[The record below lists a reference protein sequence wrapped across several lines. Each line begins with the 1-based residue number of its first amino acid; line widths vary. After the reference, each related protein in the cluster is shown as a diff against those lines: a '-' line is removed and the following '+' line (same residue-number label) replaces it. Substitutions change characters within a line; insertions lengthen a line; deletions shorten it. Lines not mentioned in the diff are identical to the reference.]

1 MSSEIVSGKSFCMRV
16 WGQKPGQLGGAL
28 LLTRSKR
35 SKMFTR
41 QIKNRR
47 INIIIAALCF
57 GIFTVCG
64 LSACQIQTKTEVDQ
78 TLTPKLASSA
88 TIHEGVLTVGINA
101 SNSPYGGTNTDK
113 QTVGLDVDVAA
124 ALAQELGLQL
134 QIVDVSS
141 SGRNALTNKQVDVAL
156 GLMKSGTS
164 DKVSYSDS
172 YISDGPSLYCLSKNK
187 PTTVE
192 SVASETAAGK
202 AKILVQADTT
212 AAMKTQESVGIDKV
226 VAKPTLQAT
235 FDALESGEQ
244 RYLVA
249 DAAIGDYF
257 ARNYDD
263 VVRVGFLGA
272 DCVTP
277 NYAVTLSQNTA
288 LSSGVNTAMK
298 TLNNN
303 GVMRV
308 IVAKWLGTDGQT
320 LLPSKIE
327 LSKLPAKAFGL

>member
-1 MSSEIVSGKSFCMRV
+1 
-16 WGQKPGQLGGAL
+16 
-28 LLTRSKR
+28 
-35 SKMFTR
+35 MFTR
-41 QIKNRR
+41 HIKQKG
-47 INIIIAALCF
+47 IYLAIIAACLGVF
-57 GIFTVCG
+57 AICG
-64 LSACQIQTKTEVDQ
+64 LSACQIQTKTEVDS

-113 QTVGLDVDVAA
+113 ETVGLDVDVAA
-124 ALAQELGLQL
+124 ALAQELGLKL

-141 SGRNALTNKQVDVAL
+141 SGRNALTNKQVDVSL

-187 PTTVE
+187 PNSVE

-202 AKILVQADTT
+202 AKVLVQADTT
-212 AAMKTQESVGIDKV
+212 AAMKAQESIGVDKI
-226 VAKPTLQAT
+226 VAKSTMQAT

-244 RYLVA
+244 KYLVA

-257 ARNYDD
+257 ARNYED

-277 NYAVTLSQNTA
+277 MYAVTLSQNSA
-288 LSSGVNTAMK
+288 LSSGINTAMK
-298 TLNNN
+298 TINSN
-303 GVMRV
+303 GTMRV
-308 IVAKWLGTDGQT
+308 VVAKWLGTDGQT
-320 LLPSKIE
+320 LLPGKID